1 MQFFLSSHLFKFKS
15 IITIKMMYLLRV
27 ENNEFS
33 LQIFEKIMKNS

>member
-1 MQFFLSSHLFKFKS
+1 MQFFLSSHLFKFKF